1 MLEKI
6 KKVCAKGKKIE
17 DVKENKTTG
26 TYNISK
32 DETSNSG
39 NDSSGYWFWDL
50 INKLYPR

>member
-6 KKVCAKGKKIE
+6 KKVFAKGEKIE

-32 DETSNSG
+32 DENSG
-39 NDSSGYWFWDL
+39 GGNGGSGSWFWDL